1 MPPEGG
7 YPGVYVEE
15 VPGGTIDGVPTSI
28 CAFVGRAAR
37 GPIDTPVVVTSFADF
52 QRRFGGGGCCRCCSD
67 GPRDGWRR
75 FQSASPFRHRDLRD
89 EAEPAPHAFRR
100 GWRRA

>member
-1 MPPEGG
+1 MPADGG

-52 QRRFGGGGCCRCCSD
+52 QRRFGGLWSGSMLGSSVRDFFRNGGSTAIVVRVFA
-67 GPRDGWRR
+67 PPIT
-75 FQSASPFRHRDLRD
+75 SA
-89 EAEPAPHAFRR
+89 A
-100 GWRRA
+100 